1 MGGAC
6 SRTRTTLEPV
16 RSLGLYSRVV
26 LLILL
31 IRWVVL
37 AVAFGITSWLL
48 SGMSV
53 SGGIGAYLWIAAL
66 FGVVNAILGTLLRL
80 LTLPLMIITLGL
92 FSIVV
97 NAAMLEL
104 IDAISSHL
112 TIDDFFWTAIWAA
125 IILSISA
132 VILDL
137 IVESAFRRQ
146 QPAIA

>member
-1 MGGAC
+1 
-6 SRTRTTLEPV
+6 
-16 RSLGLYSRVV
+16 V

-66 FGVVNAILGTLLRL
+66 FGVVNAVLGMLPRL

>member
-1 MGGAC
+1 
-6 SRTRTTLEPV
+6 
-16 RSLGLYSRVV
+16 V

-31 IRWVVL
+31 VRWVVL

-48 SGMSV
+48 SGMEV
-53 SGGIGAYLWIAAL
+53 TGGIGAYLWIAAL
-66 FGVVNAILGTLLRL
+66 FGIVNAILGTLLRL

-97 NAAMLEL
+97 NAAMLEV

-112 TIDDFFWTAIWAA
+112 TIDDFFWTAIWGA
-125 IILSISA
+125 IILAISA

-137 IVESAFRRQ
+137 IVEAAFRRQ

>member
-1 MGGAC
+1 M
-6 SRTRTTLEPV
+6 
-16 RSLGLYSRVV
+16 

-125 IILSISA
+125 IILSITA

>member
-1 MGGAC
+1 M
-6 SRTRTTLEPV
+6 
-16 RSLGLYSRVV
+16 
-26 LLILL
+26 LLTLL

-48 SGMSV
+48 SGMNV
-53 SGGIGAYLWIAAL
+53 SGGIGAYLWVAAL
-66 FGVVNAILGTLLRL
+66 FGVVNAVLGTLLRL

-125 IILSISA
+125 IILAITA

-137 IVESAFRRQ
+137 IVESAFRRR
-146 QPAIA
+146 QPALA